1 MNAGPL
7 VSKFNRKHLRLELI
21 LFLLFAL
28 SFVSMYVTHSKPSLV
43 AKLVLAGIAFLVALC
58 IWAFCLKKI
67 TLVGNELEVK
77 RVCLPFLKR
86 FYRLAEF
93 DSYVVEE
100 QNVDETLHLLSQG
113 RRLVSLSSK
122 TYENYLWKFSL
133 SFKERRGRRCGS
145 CAKGRW
151 PSAYHSLSM
160 RTTMC
165 WNTPS
170 ASHHPGAFQ

>member
-1 MNAGPL
+1 MNAGPI
-7 VSKFNRKHLRLELI
+7 VSKFNQKHLLLELI
-21 LFLLFAL
+21 VYLLGAL
-28 SFVSMYVTHSKPSLV
+28 SSVSMYVTHSKPSLV

-100 QNVDETLHLLSQG
+100 QNVDETLHLLNQG
-113 RRLVSLSSK
+113 RRLLSLSSK

-133 SFKERRGRRCGS
+133 SFKERRGRHCGS

-160 RTTMC
+160 RTTMF
-165 WNTPS
+165 WNTPL

>member
-7 VSKFNRKHLRLELI
+7 VSKFNRKHLLLELI
-21 LFLLFAL
+21 VYLLGAL
-28 SFVSMYVTHSKPSLV
+28 SSVSMYVTDSKPSLV
-43 AKLVLAGIAFLVALC
+43 AKLVAVGLAFLVALC

-77 RVCLPFLKR
+77 RGCFPFLKR

-93 DSYVVEE
+93 DSYVVKE
-100 QNVDETLHLLSQG
+100 QNNDETLHLLSQG

-133 SFKERRGRRCGS
+133 SFKERRGRRCGL

-160 RTTMC
+160 RTTMF
-165 WNTPS
+165 WNTPL